1 MRIRLELIMALLFVS
16 ALCGCTQKTNEGKL
30 NETMQMTTQVTEVDS
45 ESEGNISTEEA
56 LENVKVEESETTE
69 NNNTQ
74 SQDDSEAITV
84 IEIEPDKKTVYQGK
98 DILMSFESNDEFDG
112 GNIILEY
119 GDAKYKLNEYTEWIT
134 TGYLIEIDDTSFY
147 TILQACYSNDW
158 VTSYIVK
165 YDGNTFADIAQ
176 QIGGIADVSSITK
189 NQITFETR
197 VDLFGTYGITIPMKL
212 ENDKLVGLDSVIK
225 FVNNPNSSVF
235 DEFESLDADTKE
247 RIAKEYNE
255 EGYKVLTLKKNLKSK
270 SDNGDLEIKAGEQII
285 PYGYDESAQK
295 FYFTYNDTICYFE
308 YEFVDDEY
316 NGYTFTI
323 NGVDEDDMFE
333 ALPYVG

>member
-1 MRIRLELIMALLFVS
+1 
-16 ALCGCTQKTNEGKL
+16 
-30 NETMQMTTQVTEVDS
+30 MQMTTQVTEVDS
-45 ESEGNISTEEA
+45 ESDNKTLTEQSS
-56 LENVKVEESETTE
+56 ENAKVVE
-69 NNNTQ
+69 NYKAE
-74 SQDDSEAITV
+74 D
-84 IEIEPDKKTVYQGK
+84 GK
-98 DILMSFESNDEFDG
+98 
-112 GNIILEY
+112 
-119 GDAKYKLNEYTEWIT
+119 
-134 TGYLIEIDDTSFY
+134 
-147 TILQACYSNDW
+147 
-158 VTSYIVK
+158 
-165 YDGNTFADIAQ
+165 TFADIEQ

-225 FVNNPNSSVF
+225 FVNNPDSSVF

-285 PYGYDESAQK
+285 PYGYDESTQK

>member
-1 MRIRLELIMALLFVS
+1 M
-16 ALCGCTQKTNEGKL
+16 GCTQKTNEGKS
-30 NETMQMTTQVTEVDS
+30 NETMQMITQVTEVDS
-45 ESEGNISTEEA
+45 ESDNKTLTEQSS
-56 LENVKVEESETTE
+56 ENAKVVE
-69 NNNTQ
+69 NYKAE
-74 SQDDSEAITV
+74 D
-84 IEIEPDKKTVYQGK
+84 GK
-98 DILMSFESNDEFDG
+98 
-112 GNIILEY
+112 
-119 GDAKYKLNEYTEWIT
+119 
-134 TGYLIEIDDTSFY
+134 
-147 TILQACYSNDW
+147 
-158 VTSYIVK
+158 
-165 YDGNTFADIAQ
+165 TFADIEQ

-212 ENDKLVGLDSVIK
+212 ENDKLVALDSVIK
-225 FVNNPNSSVF
+225 FVNNPDSSVF

>member
-1 MRIRLELIMALLFVS
+1 MALLFVS
-16 ALCGCTQKTNEGKL
+16 VLCGCTQKTNEGKS

-45 ESEGNISTEEA
+45 ESDNTTLTEQSS
-56 LENVKVEESETTE
+56 ENAKVVE
-69 NNNTQ
+69 N
-74 SQDDSEAITV
+74 
-84 IEIEPDKKTVYQGK
+84 
-98 DILMSFESNDEFDG
+98 
-112 GNIILEY
+112 
-119 GDAKYKLNEYTEWIT
+119 YKAE
-134 TGYLIEIDDTSFY
+134 
-147 TILQACYSNDW
+147 
-158 VTSYIVK
+158 
-165 YDGNTFADIAQ
+165 DGNTFVDIAQ

-225 FVNNPNSSVF
+225 FVNNPDSSVF

>member
-16 ALCGCTQKTNEGKL
+16 ALCGCTQKTNKGKS

-45 ESEGNISTEEA
+45 ESEGNISTEQA

-119 GDAKYKLNEYTEWIT
+119 GDAKYKLIEYTEWIT

-308 YEFVDDEY
+308 YEFVDDGY

>member
-1 MRIRLELIMALLFVS
+1 MRRRLNLIMALLFVS
-16 ALCGCTQKTNEGKL
+16 VLCGCTQKTNEGKS
-30 NETMQMTTQVTEVDS
+30 NETMQMTAQVTEVDS
-45 ESEGNISTEEA
+45 ESDNKTLTEQSS
-56 LENVKVEESETTE
+56 ENAKVVE
-69 NNNTQ
+69 NYKAE
-74 SQDDSEAITV
+74 D
-84 IEIEPDKKTVYQGK
+84 GK
-98 DILMSFESNDEFDG
+98 
-112 GNIILEY
+112 
-119 GDAKYKLNEYTEWIT
+119 
-134 TGYLIEIDDTSFY
+134 
-147 TILQACYSNDW
+147 
-158 VTSYIVK
+158 
-165 YDGNTFADIAQ
+165 TFADIEQ

-197 VDLFGTYGITIPMKL
+197 VDLFSTYGITIPMKL

-225 FVNNPNSSVF
+225 FVNNPDSSVF

-255 EGYKVLTLKKNLKSK
+255 EGYKVLTLKKNMKSK